1 MGSVNIER
9 RESLSKRLGKKL
21 PNNLSLYSSLV
32 TYQDIILKMWLKKY
46 MPYQLK
52 LIKMFVF
59 IGFLSHFFYNYSFED
74 CVWLCS
80 RCLAGTRSPASVDTT
95 SNLASRD
102 RCSSLIAH
110 LAAVEAS

>member
-52 LIKMFVF
+52 LIKMIVFYWVF
-59 IGFLSHFFYNYSFED
+59 ITFFNFLQLQH
-74 CVWLCS
+74 
-80 RCLAGTRSPASVDTT
+80 
-95 SNLASRD
+95 
-102 RCSSLIAH
+102 
-110 LAAVEAS
+110 